1 MYRTTFFLLASL
13 LLFPGAPALTAAAP
27 PAPALEA
34 GQVFSAK
41 DTLDCGQESAPDA
54 AACLEKLKWKCAP
67 FQVTCQPPGNGRGDW
82 LIRFPS
88 PAPVGDEVND
98 LVAMEWNQ
106 ARGADGQPIKA
117 PAVVVVHESGR
128 GMTAGRAIARGL
140 CNRGFH
146 AFLLHL
152 PGYGERTSTI
162 TGDMTKALPAM
173 RQAVDD
179 VRRAHDAVAV
189 LPFVDATDIAV
200 QGTSMGGFVVATVS
214 GLDHGYDRYFILLAG
229 GNIADVI
236 LHGKVDAAK
245 MHARLAEAG
254 VDDDEVRRVT
264 SIIEPLRLAHRV
276 DPARTWL
283 FSGKFDEVVPPAS
296 SAAFAKAAGLGLEH
310 HYILPVGHY
319 TAALLLPILLP
330 RMSELMVAKIAVIAK

>member
-1 MYRTTFFLLASL
+1 MYRLFFFLLASL
-13 LLFPGAPALTAAAP
+13 LVSRCASSLAAAP
-27 PAPALEA
+27 LEA
-34 GQVFSAK
+34 GKTFPAK
-41 DTLDCGQESAPDA
+41 DTLNCSPEKDPDA
-54 AACLEKLKWKCAP
+54 AACLEKLRWKTGD
-67 FQVTCQPPGNGRGDW
+67 FSVTCQTPKPDRGDW

-88 PAPVGDEVND
+88 PAPLGDELND
-98 LVAMEWNQ
+98 LVAMEWYQ

-128 GMTAGRAIARGL
+128 GMVAGRSIARGL
-140 CNRGFH
+140 CNSGFH
-146 AFLLHL
+146 AFLIHL

-162 TGDMTKALPAM
+162 TGDMTKAFPAL

-179 VRRAHDAVAV
+179 VRRARDAVSV
-189 LPFVDATDIAV
+189 LPLVDASAGISV
-200 QGTSMGGFVVATVS
+200 QGTSMGGFVVASVS
-214 GLDHGYDRYFILLAG
+214 GLDRGYDRYFILLAG

-236 LHGKVDAAK
+236 LNGKADAAK
-245 MHARLAEAG
+245 MHARLEEAG
-254 VDDDEVRRVT
+254 VTDEQLRQVT
-264 SIIEPLRLAHRV
+264 SVIEPLRLAHRV

-319 TAALLLPILLP
+319 SAALLLPILLP
-330 RMSELMVAKIAVIAK
+330 RMSELLTAKIAAK